1 MYTVGQEVAV
11 IRYGNWGGILQ
22 QGVYRV
28 TKSNKVRVHL
38 QRISDGYERVFSAK
52 TGVEQG
58 STRYSSAGIISVE
71 RYNVIEAARLRKDTL
86 HNAWNTVQ
94 EAVKNKDIAEIKAAL
109 DVLEAI

>member
-22 QGVYRV
+22 QGRYRV

-58 STRYSSAGIISVE
+58 STRYRSSEIVSVE
-71 RYNVIEAARLRKDTL
+71 RYNAIEATRLRDATL
-86 HNAWNTVQ
+86 RDAWNTVQ
-94 EAVKNKDIAEIKAAL
+94 EAAKNKNIADIKTAL
-109 DVLEAI
+109 SILEAM